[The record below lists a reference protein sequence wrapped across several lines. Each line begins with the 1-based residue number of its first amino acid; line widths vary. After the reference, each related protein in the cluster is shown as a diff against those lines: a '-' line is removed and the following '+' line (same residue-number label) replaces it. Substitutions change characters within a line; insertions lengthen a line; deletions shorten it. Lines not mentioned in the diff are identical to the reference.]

1 MPIPASPL
9 KVLGAIATVFG
20 AMTLI
25 SGGQAL
31 LLGPERGID
40 MGEVVTPVLVFNFVA
55 GFAYVAAGVGIWR
68 AWRWAAQL
76 ALVLAVLTV
85 GMFAYLGVHILGGGS
100 YETRT
105 VVAMG
110 FRAAFW
116 ALVAFVALRNVG
128 IRRD

>member
-20 AMTLI
+20 LMTLV

-31 LLGPERGID
+31 FLGPDRGID
-40 MGEVVTPVLVFNFVA
+40 MGQVVTPVLVFNFVA
-55 GFAYVAAGVGIWR
+55 GFAYMAAGVGIWR
-68 AWRWAAQL
+68 GWRWAAQL
-76 ALVLAVLTV
+76 ALVLAILTV
-85 GMFAYLGVHILGGGS
+85 GMFGYLGLHILGGGS
-100 YETRT
+100 YEMRT

-116 ALVAFVALRNVG
+116 ALVAFVAMRNVG
-128 IRRD
+128 IPRR